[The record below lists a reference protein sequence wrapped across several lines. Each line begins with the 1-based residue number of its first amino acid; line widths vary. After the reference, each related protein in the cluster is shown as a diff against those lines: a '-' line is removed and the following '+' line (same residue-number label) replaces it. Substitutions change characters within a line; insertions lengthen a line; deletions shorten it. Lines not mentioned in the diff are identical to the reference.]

1 MEFIACTLGGLSLMI
16 GGVAL
21 FWLRPPNWHNDGDL
35 VGDHRRAIEK
45 WGGIQRFVRY
55 MNNSLLIAIGAIIL
69 ATAFVAHGK
78 VWMLL
83 WSGVLLLLLIC
94 IFLAMLDAYS
104 SLASYK
110 RALPEAARRSFTD
123 GVMPEADELE

>member
-1 MEFIACTLGGLSLMI
+1 
-16 GGVAL
+16 
-21 FWLRPPNWHNDGDL
+21 
-35 VGDHRRAIEK
+35 
-45 WGGIQRFVRY
+45 